1 MTTTIKYSE
10 SRELWKL
17 QDELKANGYRKTSD
31 CYWIQTFIDD
41 KGNLIALEREEE
53 TALKSLWKLRRNT
66 RKGVG
71 GKTP

>member
-1 MTTTIKYSE
+1 MMYNISTKKEVNKMTTIKYTE
-10 SRELWKL
+10 DIELWKL

-53 TALKSLWKLRRNT
+53 TALKSL
-66 RKGVG
+66 
-71 GKTP
+71 

>member
-10 SRELWKL
+10 SRELWEL

-31 CYWIQTFIDD
+31 CYWIQTFIDG

-53 TALKSLWKLRRNT
+53 TALKSL
-66 RKGVG
+66 
-71 GKTP
+71 